1 MNLSVPTVEE
11 VAKDDNLNFKVF
23 AFEEVPKVYVIQTT
37 DIWLVLLCPFR
48 NLLILFL

>member
-23 AFEEVPKVYVIQTT
+23 AFEEVPKVDKKAEEKNITIIQHQAE
-37 DIWLVLLCPFR
+37 IFKR
-48 NLLILFL
+48 